1 MQSNDGW
8 TLQDS
13 QRESPSESQVQ
24 QLSPHLTWRRSCHQ
38 PAHDIRRDEETNQ
51 AIHDCD
57 RSVCADASERFHHRD
72 HDAPDREKR
81 DVSWGQL
88 PVVVSRQIG
97 RGFYLE
103 DDDG

>member
-1 MQSNDGW
+1 MQSNGDW

-13 QRESPSESQVQ
+13 QRDSPLDSQVQ

-51 AIHDCD
+51 AIRDCD
-57 RSVCADASERFHHRD
+57 RSVCTDASDRLHHSN
-72 HDAPDREKR
+72 HDAPAREKWN
-81 DVSWGQL
+81 VSWSQL
-88 PVVVSRQIG
+88 PVVLSRQIG
-97 RGFYLE
+97 RGLYLE